1 MHNAEKI
8 EELRKKKEQ
17 QQEWDKFT
25 ASQKSSLANVDEKIA
40 KNLADEVLRNYPNLK
55 GVHSNV
61 SIRKLLEAEAAKVLN
76 EPIMRPVITTIV
88 REKQPIN
95 ANTLPYLHR
104 NPAI

>member
-1 MHNAEKI
+1 
-8 EELRKKKEQ
+8 LRNKRAQ

-25 ASQKSSLANVDEKIA
+25 TTQKSSVANVDERIA
-40 KNLADEVLRNYPNLK
+40 KNIADEVLRNYPNLK

-61 SIRKLLEAEAAKVLN
+61 SIRRLLEAEAAKVIS

-88 REKQPIN
+88 KEKQPIN